1 MKFSL
6 HYYHIIKK
14 IKIFLKYEP
23 DNEDSCMKE
32 KEISLLKEI
41 TYKQITLCEEI
52 NMCIEKGDSVLGV
65 LGITEHSKAHA
76 MKVAM
81 TAGVILKKLGYPEHV
96 IELAKITGYMHDI
109 GNCVN
114 RNDHAHNGAILA
126 FQILKSL
133 DMNPEGIATIVAAI
147 GNHDEKTGTAVDAVS
162 AAVILAD
169 KTDVRRNRV
178 RNQEKSTF
186 DIHDRVNYAAVSSVL
201 NIDLESKTIHLEIE
215 LDDKMC
221 SVMDYFEIFLQR
233 MLMCKRAAE
242 FLNMKFKLTANGSK
256 VC

>member
-1 MKFSL
+1 MKNITFEQ
-6 HYYHIIKK
+6 IKA
-14 IKIFLKYEP
+14 
-23 DNEDSCMKE
+23 
-32 KEISLLKEI
+32 
-41 TYKQITLCEEI
+41 CEEI
-52 NMCIEKGDSVLGV
+52 NMYIEKGDSVLGV
-65 LGITEHSKAHA
+65 LGYTEHSKAHA
-76 MKVAM
+76 MKVAT
-81 TAGVILKKLGYPEHV
+81 TAATILKQLGYQEHI

-114 RNDHAHNGAILA
+114 REDHAHSGAIIA
-126 FQILKSL
+126 FQILKSM
-133 DMNPEGIATIVAAI
+133 DMNPEDIATIVAAI

-178 RNQEKSTF
+178 RNQKKSTF
-186 DIHDRVNYAAVSSVL
+186 DIHDRVNYAAVTSEL
-201 NIDLESKTIHLEIE
+201 DINLENNTIHLGIE

-242 FLNMKFKLTANGSK
+242 FFHMKFKLTANGSK